1 MGLLDKTNGKDIMK
15 GKDPKST
22 LDWNQSEGKIVQK
35 LPRSLREAL
44 WPKQNTVL
52 HKVFPGLQA

>member
-22 LDWNQSEGKIVQK
+22 LDWNQSEGKIIQE
-35 LPRSLREAL
+35 LPRSLRETL
-44 WPKQNTVL
+44 
-52 HKVFPGLQA
+52 